1 MLPVLTA
8 GTKWNWVMLDGA
20 MAPGGCAAAPWG
32 SESSPG
38 GSACPATC
46 CRGKMLL
53 WIMFSLACSRH
64 AALQPLV

>member
-8 GTKWNWVMLDGA
+8 GTKWNWVMFCGA
-20 MAPGGCAAAPWG
+20 MAPGGCAAAPW
-32 SESSPG
+32 ESVSFPG

-53 WIMFSLACSRH
+53 LIMFSLAYSKH
-64 AALQPLV
+64 AAL